1 MAAIGVA
8 AIGWGGWLLHDDD
21 VDRLRSAA
29 LWLVGVVVLHDA
41 VLAPVVVVLG
51 VVATTVLPRRHRVVA
66 AVAFLVW
73 GTLTV
78 TVANVLSGVG
88 GKPGMDSLLNRP
100 YVSAWL
106 VLTGCCWSARW
117 RRQRSWR
124 ASTSS
129 RTASVSECRRPAEHR
144 PRAADGMP
152 KLGGVLV

>member
-1 MAAIGVA
+1 MRTARLGLAAIGVA

-106 VLTGCCWSARW
+106 VLTGVLLVGAV
-117 RRQRSWR
+117 
-124 ASTSS
+124 
-129 RTASVSECRRPAEHR
+129 ASVAIMARGR
-144 PRAADGMP
+144 RAADA
-152 KLGGVLV
+152 